1 MDVVQSAT
9 KKEWKSRRKKKAM
22 TNIMIFDN
30 KEATMKNSNEKFTDE
45 MEKELEGLW
54 NLGVWRSR
62 KEDIRF
68 KKLLKAKKD
77 YYNK

>member
-1 MDVVQSAT
+1 
-9 KKEWKSRRKKKAM
+9 
-22 TNIMIFDN
+22 
-30 KEATMKNSNEKFTDE
+30 MKNSNEKFTDE
-45 MEKELEGLW
+45 MEKELERLW